1 MFHTNT
7 TLICDLWSVHESVP
21 FGGPSQEELNP
32 RDITERP
39 GREMEVGLERLGNT
53 CKLCYIEAKAAM

>member
-1 MFHTNT
+1 MNSEHGTNKHNYIYMT
-7 TLICDLWSVHESVP
+7 HGVR
-21 FGGPSQEELNP
+21 SQEVLNP
-32 RDITERP
+32 RDIPDRP